1 MSLVTIENLSYET
14 STKKLYQ
21 NASFKINKGEHIALI
36 GANGTGKTTLLN
48 IINQN
53 IKSDQGIIN
62 FSVNVKIGYLNQHLI
77 VDNNLTV
84 DQYLKTNYQS
94 LFDKETKMND
104 LYQKMAED
112 YQESML
118 EQALKIQ
125 HELDISNFNTINK
138 TINSLITGLSINK
151 MLLNQKLVTISGGQK
166 NKILLAKLLLSNYDL
181 LLLDEPTN
189 FLDIKQIN

>member
-62 FSVNVKIGYLNQHLI
+62 FSVNVKIGYLDQHLI

-138 TINSLITGLSINK
+138 TINTLITGLSINK
-151 MLLNQKLVTISGGQK
+151 MLLNQKLVTISRGQK

>member
-62 FSVNVKIGYLNQHLI
+62 FSVNVKIGYLDQHLI

-138 TINSLITGLSINK
+138 AINTLITGLSINK

>member
-62 FSVNVKIGYLNQHLI
+62 FSVNVKIGYLDQHLI

>member
-62 FSVNVKIGYLNQHLI
+62 FSVNVKIGYL
-77 VDNNLTV
+77 D
-84 DQYLKTNYQS
+84 
-94 LFDKETKMND
+94 
-104 LYQKMAED
+104 
-112 YQESML
+112 
-118 EQALKIQ
+118 
-125 HELDISNFNTINK
+125 
-138 TINSLITGLSINK
+138 
-151 MLLNQKLVTISGGQK
+151 
-166 NKILLAKLLLSNYDL
+166 
-181 LLLDEPTN
+181 
-189 FLDIKQIN
+189 

>member
-1 MSLVTIENLSYET
+1 
-14 STKKLYQ
+14 
-21 NASFKINKGEHIALI
+21 
-36 GANGTGKTTLLN
+36 
-48 IINQN
+48 
-53 IKSDQGIIN
+53 
-62 FSVNVKIGYLNQHLI
+62 
-77 VDNNLTV
+77 
-84 DQYLKTNYQS
+84 
-94 LFDKETKMND
+94 MND

-138 TINSLITGLSINK
+138 IINSLITGLSINK